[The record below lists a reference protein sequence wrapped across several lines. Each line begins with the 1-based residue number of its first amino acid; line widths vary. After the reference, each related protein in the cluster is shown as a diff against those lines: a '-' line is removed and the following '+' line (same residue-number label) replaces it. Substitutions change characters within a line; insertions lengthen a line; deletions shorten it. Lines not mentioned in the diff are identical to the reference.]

1 MNQKKDHFSRF
12 FIAILPPETIQREIT
27 DFKEEIARDFKSS
40 HALKSPPHIT
50 LLMPF
55 RWKTAKSEQLITTVN
70 ELNLQVAPFEIKLRD
85 FDFFDPRVVFVAV
98 EKTEELVSLQKRVIT
113 TCRYN
118 LKIDLGNYR
127 DLPFHPHVTIG
138 FRDLKKEEFF
148 KAKEV
153 FRKRQYEARFTC
165 ERMSLLKH
173 DGEQWEPFYP

>member
-55 RWKTAKSEQLITTVN
+55 R
-70 ELNLQVAPFEIKLRD
+70 
-85 FDFFDPRVVFVAV
+85 
-98 EKTEELVSLQKRVIT
+98 VIT

-118 LKIDLGNYR
+118 RKFDLGNYR